1 MVLLHQPRGNC
12 MKIRSPFCS
21 FSKRVKLDAPNRVKE
36 IQIVADSLRYHLRYM
51 CPVNDV
57 KYVEDFL

>member
-1 MVLLHQPRGNC
+1 